1 MISILDRNHRLLPP
15 PVGVI
20 LLYAADGL
28 SVWNRSFSR
37 SRRPRTPERAIWV
50 PMFRQLTESPEGLR
64 TLKALAEAGM
74 RGWGCP
80 EVYLACV
87 DAAFRDIGFRARA
100 IAALEDFADTAR
112 ERFTVPEPPRHPPAA
127 ADIRPRP
134 ETAKPGPAG
143 PTRPGPRPRGP
154 RFGPR

>member
-1 MISILDRNHRLLPP
+1 MISILARNHRLLPP

-64 TLKALAEAGM
+64 TLKALVEAGM

-112 ERFTVPEPPRHPPAA
+112 E
-127 ADIRPRP
+127 
-134 ETAKPGPAG
+134 
-143 PTRPGPRPRGP
+143 
-154 RFGPR
+154 